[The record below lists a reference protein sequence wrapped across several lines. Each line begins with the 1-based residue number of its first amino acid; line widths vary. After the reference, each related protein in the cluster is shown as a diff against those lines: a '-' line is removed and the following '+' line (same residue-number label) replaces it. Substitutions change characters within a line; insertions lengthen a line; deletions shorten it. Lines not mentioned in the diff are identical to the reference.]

1 MDQTER
7 IAEALEVIAAELQRL
22 RVLQEYEMDVR
33 VEEAEGGHGP
43 YVVVEDEELEPT
55 GPGS

>member
-7 IAEALEVIAAELQRL
+7 IAEALEVIAAELARL

-43 YVVVEDEELEPT
+43 YVVVEDEE
-55 GPGS
+55 